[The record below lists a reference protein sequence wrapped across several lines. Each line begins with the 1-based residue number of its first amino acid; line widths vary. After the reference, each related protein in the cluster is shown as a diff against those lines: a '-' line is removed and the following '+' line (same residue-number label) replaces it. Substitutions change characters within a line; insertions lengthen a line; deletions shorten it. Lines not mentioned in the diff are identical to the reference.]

1 MNQLQS
7 ILSGDIFQNMS
18 KDSKDLGLIFLV
30 SVPLSVLLYIVF
42 SKHRH
47 WMIVDLGHHTWLVR

>member
-1 MNQLQS
+1 MNQILNILNSDLLQN
-7 ILSGDIFQNMS
+7 IG
-18 KDSKDLGLIFLV
+18 KEGKDLGLIFLV

-47 WMIVDLGHHTWLVR
+47 WLVVDLGHHTWLVK